1 MSDSTVLENSLKL
14 QLHKAPNHSGLSQ
27 RWLSYMTPDIQELE
41 QIKDHFMYLGK
52 SWVLGYR
59 SCVKAGDPAL
69 SILKIKVD
77 VCSLSKFEIHTEI
90 NRRALETG

>member
-52 SWVLGYR
+52 SWNSSGLQVMCENWR
-59 SCVKAGDPAL
+59 SSSLDPQ
-69 SILKIKVD
+69 
-77 VCSLSKFEIHTEI
+77 
-90 NRRALETG
+90 N